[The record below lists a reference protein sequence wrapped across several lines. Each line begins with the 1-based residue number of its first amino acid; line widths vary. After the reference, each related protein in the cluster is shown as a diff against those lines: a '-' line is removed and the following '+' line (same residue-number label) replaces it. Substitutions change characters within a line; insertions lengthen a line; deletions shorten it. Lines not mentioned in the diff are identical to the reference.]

1 MSVDFGPLSSP
12 NSPPQDY
19 FPRWLKAHQQDKK
32 ESTHRI
38 PRIEV
43 SGPIMDRSRAESNII
58 DDEKNRLGGLE
69 ATIND
74 DTPDLEAATL
84 IQLPRPTEYTVSL
97 TTQLI
102 FLGLYFLL
110 NLGLTLSNKAVLQTA
125 RLPWLLTVMHSSA
138 TSLGCCVLYV
148 IGHFRLTRLQVKEH
162 LILIAFSSLFTLNIA
177 ISNVSLALVSVPFHQ
192 VLRST
197 TPVATIIIYRTVY
210 SRSYSKETYLSM
222 VPLILGVG
230 LATFGDYYFSIIGF
244 ALTLLGV
251 LLAAV
256 KSVATNRLMTGN
268 LALSALE
275 VLFRMS
281 PLAAMQCLLYAAAG
295 GEFEALRSAVDDG
308 TFKLPFLL
316 ALGMNALMA
325 FSLNVVSFQ
334 TNKVAGALTVSVC
347 GNLKQSLTI
356 LLGIMLFDVRVT
368 ALNGIGTI
376 ITLAGAAYYS
386 SVELATK
393 KTRERAA
400 VSVTA

>member
-1 MSVDFGPLSSP
+1 M
-12 NSPPQDY
+12 
-19 FPRWLKAHQQDKK
+19 
-32 ESTHRI
+32 
-38 PRIEV
+38 
-43 SGPIMDRSRAESNII
+43 
-58 DDEKNRLGGLE
+58 DDEKHRVGGLE
-69 ATIND
+69 ATTND
-74 DTPDLEAATL
+74 DKKDLEAATL
-84 IQLPRPTEYTVSL
+84 LQLSRPTEYTVTL
-97 TTQLI
+97 TTKLI

-110 NLGLTLSNKAVLQTA
+110 NLGLTLSNKAVMQTA

-138 TSLGCCVLYV
+138 TSFGCCVLYAM
-148 IGHFRLTRLQVKEH
+148 GYFRLTRLNVREH
-162 LILIAFSSLFTLNIA
+162 LILVAFSSLFTLNIA

-210 SRSYSKETYLSM
+210 SRSYSKQTYSSM
-222 VPLILGVG
+222 VLLIFGVG

-268 LALSALE
+268 LALGALE

-281 PLAAMQCLLYAAAG
+281 PLAAVQCLFYAIAS
-295 GEFEALRSAVDDG
+295 GELDALRSAVNDG

-316 ALGMNALMA
+316 ALGLNALIA
-325 FSLNVVSFQ
+325 FSLNIVSFQ

-368 ALNGIGTI
+368 ALNGIGTL

-393 KTRERAA
+393 KIRELAA